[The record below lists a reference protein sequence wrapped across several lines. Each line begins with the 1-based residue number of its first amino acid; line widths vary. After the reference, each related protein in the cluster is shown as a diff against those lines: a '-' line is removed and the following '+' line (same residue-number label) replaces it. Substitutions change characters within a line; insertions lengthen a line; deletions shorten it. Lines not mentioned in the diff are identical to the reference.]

1 MKIGP
6 MCAIAVMVGASPQ
19 PGNAGQGER
28 QKVTVYVEN
37 DASIPSPLLSRAR
50 VLAGE
55 MFAGVGLQIDWRAG
69 ARPDS
74 QLVREHAIAIRLIPG
89 DPEISKPSVAAFTA
103 PSEGVHITVLWNRL
117 AWSLAKPGLASALLA
132 HVLVHEI
139 THILEGIPRHSEAG
153 IMKANWT
160 FHDYYEMETTTLP
173 FTVEDIELIRQGLAE
188 RSIQHKASSA
198 SIGSKAASAR

>member
-6 MCAIAVMVGASPQ
+6 MFAIAVMVGASPQ

-37 DASIPSPLLSRAR
+37 DARIPSPLLSRAR

-74 QLVREHAIAIRLIPG
+74 QLVREHAIAIRLTPG
-89 DPEISKPSVAAFTA
+89 DPEISTQRSGLHRTQRGSPYNRVVE
-103 PSEGVHITVLWNRL
+103 PVGVVVGETRL
-117 AWSLAKPGLASALLA
+117 GFGA
-132 HVLVHEI
+132 I
-139 THILEGIPRHSEAG
+139 
-153 IMKANWT
+153 
-160 FHDYYEMETTTLP
+160 
-173 FTVEDIELIRQGLAE
+173 
-188 RSIQHKASSA
+188 SSRV
-198 SIGSKAASAR
+198 GP